1 MLSCSLKTF
10 LYVRIA
16 SITNVTIMANGKCIG
31 ILHNS
36 CTDDNIETNPTKI
49 IMKIAMLHKEIPLLQ
64 IWSVS
69 LYAIVSFVLIFSF
82 SDIFFFL
89 IIVLSFAWEVHRVN
103 DTHCR
108 SLSCKKL
115 GVTLV
120 FTELLEGIDTFSVK

>member
-36 CTDDNIETNPTKI
+36 CTDDNIETNPTKM

-103 DTHCR
+103 DTRCR
-108 SLSCKKL
+108 SLFSKKTSCYARFH
-115 GVTLV
+115 GAA
-120 FTELLEGIDTFSVK
+120 